1 MMNHMILVFLGN
13 LLLLGLYLFINVNRK
28 DLKEIIIKKNLMIGC
43 INILFTIVG
52 AVCFERFDILLILL
66 MLIQG
71 IILALGEK
79 QQEVS
84 SMAMK
89 VIGYVLLMILTEL
102 IGVYFFGRHLE
113 KSGLDIQQF
122 YDETLVNLLLVMCLV
137 GLLLT
142 YIYQV
147 LHTKS
152 KTKKVL
158 WLLVSAK
165 IIQEIIGL
173 HTSIFFTYSNKLELP
188 VKYILLSILFI
199 FVDDLIYIFLV
210 YKVQETKAQVE
221 GSLIRINSYEYYTT
235 LEEEQ
240 RKIRKMYHD
249 MKNQIMIYE
258 NTEGLKEVFA
268 PMQENLQSMSRF
280 YHTGCPALDMLL
292 FSSRRITQ
300 EKGIEFKAVI
310 SEGTFSFMAENDISI
325 IFSNAI
331 MNAIEACEKI
341 KTGPKTIQI
350 KAGINQQDVMLYI
363 RNTISGER
371 SKGRFSTD
379 KSNKKLHG
387 IGLTSI
393 RETAEKYDGYIS
405 VIEENQTMQL
415 AIIFTGKGEYEK

>member
-13 LLLLGLYLFINVNRK
+13 LLLLGLYLFINVNQK

-122 YDETLVNLLLVMCLV
+122 YDETLVNLLLVMCLA

-147 LHTKS
+147 FHTKS

-199 FVDDLIYIFLV
+199 FADDLIYIFLV
-210 YKVQETKAQVE
+210 YKVQEESKNK
-221 GSLIRINSYEYYTT
+221 GGLISTHLIFFH
-235 LEEEQ
+235 
-240 RKIRKMYHD
+240 IF
-249 MKNQIMIYE
+249 NQCL
-258 NTEGLKEVFA
+258 N
-268 PMQENLQSMSRF
+268 
-280 YHTGCPALDMLL
+280 
-292 FSSRRITQ
+292 
-300 EKGIEFKAVI
+300 
-310 SEGTFSFMAENDISI
+310 
-325 IFSNAI
+325 
-331 MNAIEACEKI
+331 
-341 KTGPKTIQI
+341 
-350 KAGINQQDVMLYI
+350 
-363 RNTISGER
+363 
-371 SKGRFSTD
+371 
-379 KSNKKLHG
+379 
-387 IGLTSI
+387 
-393 RETAEKYDGYIS
+393 
-405 VIEENQTMQL
+405 
-415 AIIFTGKGEYEK
+415 

>member
-1 MMNHMILVFLGN
+1 MIIDYGCQGKGIVTSYTLFDGIQLSFLDFDTDISMPSQKFNPNIISITHCRSGRYECEYANHTVSYLPEGYFSVTGTQHLPVSFSFPLKKYYGLSLVIDKQSLS
-13 LLLLGLYLFINVNRK
+13 
-28 DLKEIIIKKNLMIGC
+28 EEIKKMMETIPLNLDKIGSTLG
-43 INILFTIVG
+43 IENNGYLSSTPPKLHHLFS
-52 AVCFERFDILLILL
+52 ELYE
-66 MLIQG
+66 
-71 IILALGEK
+71 AL
-79 QQEVS
+79 
-84 SMAMK
+84 
-89 VIGYVLLMILTEL
+89 
-102 IGVYFFGRHLE
+102 
-113 KSGLDIQQF
+113 
-122 YDETLVNLLLVMCLV
+122 
-137 GLLLT
+137 
-142 YIYQV
+142 
-147 LHTKS
+147 

-310 SEGTFSFMAENDISI
+310 SEGTFSFMAENDISF

-341 KTGPKTIQI
+341 KTSPKTIQI

-363 RNTISGER
+363 RNTVSGER

-379 KSNKKLHG
+379 KSNKKFHG

-415 AIIFTGKGEYEK
+415 AIIFAGKGEYEK

>member
-1 MMNHMILVFLGN
+1 
-13 LLLLGLYLFINVNRK
+13 
-28 DLKEIIIKKNLMIGC
+28 
-43 INILFTIVG
+43 
-52 AVCFERFDILLILL
+52 
-66 MLIQG
+66 
-71 IILALGEK
+71 
-79 QQEVS
+79 
-84 SMAMK
+84 MAMK

-122 YDETLVNLLLVMCLV
+122 YDETLVNLLLVMCLA

-147 LHTKS
+147 FHTKS

-188 VKYILLSILFI
+188 VKHILLSILFI

-210 YKVQETKAQVE
+210 YKVQETKGQVE
-221 GSLIRINSYEYYTT
+221 GSLIRTNSYEYYTT

>member
-122 YDETLVNLLLVMCLV
+122 YDETLVNLLLVMCLA

-147 LHTKS
+147 FHTKS

-188 VKYILLSILFI
+188 VKHILLSILFI

-210 YKVQETKAQVE
+210 YKVQETKGQVE
-221 GSLIRINSYEYYTT
+221 GSLIRTNSYEYYTT

>member
-102 IGVYFFGRHLE
+102 IGVYFLGRHLE

-122 YDETLVNLLLVMCLV
+122 CDKALVNLLLVMCLM

-341 KTGPKTIQI
+341 KTSPKTIQI

-363 RNTISGER
+363 RNTVSGER

-379 KSNKKLHG
+379 KSNKKFHG

-415 AIIFTGKGEYEK
+415 AIIFAGKGEYEK

>member
-52 AVCFERFDILLILL
+52 AVCFECFDILLILL

-71 IILALGEK
+71 IILGLGEK

-102 IGVYFFGRHLE
+102 IGVYFLGRHLE

-122 YDETLVNLLLVMCLV
+122 CDKALVNLLLVMCLM

-142 YIYQV
+142 YIYQI

-173 HTSIFFTYSNKLELP
+173 HTSIFLL
-188 VKYILLSILFI
+188 IL
-199 FVDDLIYIFLV
+199 
-210 YKVQETKAQVE
+210 
-221 GSLIRINSYEYYTT
+221 IN
-235 LEEEQ
+235 
-240 RKIRKMYHD
+240 
-249 MKNQIMIYE
+249 
-258 NTEGLKEVFA
+258 
-268 PMQENLQSMSRF
+268 
-280 YHTGCPALDMLL
+280 
-292 FSSRRITQ
+292 
-300 EKGIEFKAVI
+300 
-310 SEGTFSFMAENDISI
+310 
-325 IFSNAI
+325 
-331 MNAIEACEKI
+331 
-341 KTGPKTIQI
+341 
-350 KAGINQQDVMLYI
+350 
-363 RNTISGER
+363 
-371 SKGRFSTD
+371 
-379 KSNKKLHG
+379 
-387 IGLTSI
+387 
-393 RETAEKYDGYIS
+393 
-405 VIEENQTMQL
+405 
-415 AIIFTGKGEYEK
+415 

>member
-71 IILALGEK
+71 IILALGAK

-89 VIGYVLLMILTEL
+89 VISYVLLIILTEL
-102 IGVYFFGRHLE
+102 IGVYFLGWHLE

-122 YDETLVNLLLVMCLV
+122 CDEALVNLLLVMCLM

-188 VKYILLSILFI
+188 VKCILLSILFI
-199 FVDDLIYIFLV
+199 FADDLIYIFLV
-210 YKVQETKAQVE
+210 YKVQETKAQME
-221 GSLIRINSYEYYTT
+221 GSLIRTNSYEYYTT

-268 PMQENLQSMSRF
+268 PMQENLQSVSRF

-300 EKGIEFKAVI
+300 E
-310 SEGTFSFMAENDISI
+310 N
-325 IFSNAI
+325 
-331 MNAIEACEKI
+331 
-341 KTGPKTIQI
+341 
-350 KAGINQQDVMLYI
+350 
-363 RNTISGER
+363 
-371 SKGRFSTD
+371 GR
-379 KSNKKLHG
+379 K
-387 IGLTSI
+387 
-393 RETAEKYDGYIS
+393 
-405 VIEENQTMQL
+405 
-415 AIIFTGKGEYEK
+415 

>member
-1 MMNHMILVFLGN
+1 
-13 LLLLGLYLFINVNRK
+13 
-28 DLKEIIIKKNLMIGC
+28 
-43 INILFTIVG
+43 
-52 AVCFERFDILLILL
+52 
-66 MLIQG
+66 
-71 IILALGEK
+71 
-79 QQEVS
+79 
-84 SMAMK
+84 
-89 VIGYVLLMILTEL
+89 
-102 IGVYFFGRHLE
+102 
-113 KSGLDIQQF
+113 
-122 YDETLVNLLLVMCLV
+122 
-137 GLLLT
+137 
-142 YIYQV
+142 
-147 LHTKS
+147 
-152 KTKKVL
+152 
-158 WLLVSAK
+158 
-165 IIQEIIGL
+165 
-173 HTSIFFTYSNKLELP
+173 
-188 VKYILLSILFI
+188 
-199 FVDDLIYIFLV
+199 
-210 YKVQETKAQVE
+210 
-221 GSLIRINSYEYYTT
+221 
-235 LEEEQ
+235 
-240 RKIRKMYHD
+240 MYHD

-268 PMQENLQSMSRF
+268 PMQENLQSVSRF

-363 RNTISGER
+363 RNTVSGER

-379 KSNKKLHG
+379 KSNKKFHG